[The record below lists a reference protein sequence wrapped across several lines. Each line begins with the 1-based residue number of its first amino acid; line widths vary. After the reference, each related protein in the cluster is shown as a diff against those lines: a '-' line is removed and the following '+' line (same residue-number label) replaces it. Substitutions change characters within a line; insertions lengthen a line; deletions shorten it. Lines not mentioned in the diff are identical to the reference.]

1 MIFNKNF
8 TVFVL
13 IYFCSIVST
22 YGLTE
27 KVIVDDLGKKFISD
41 TAPQRF
47 VSLAPSNTELLVALG
62 LESRIVGRTRYCNFP
77 KSIESVQ
84 VVAGF
89 NTLDLEKIAALNPDI
104 VFAIRGNDIESLRGL
119 DRLDIPFF
127 SFDIKNL
134 NDLNKA
140 IKKMGIFL
148 DVESRADS
156 LVMKYVE
163 RIENVRQKVQHINER
178 PKVMWGLGDNSFYTA
193 GKNTMIDN
201 IINLAGGDNV
211 AREAIGEWPQ
221 VSIETVLMWS
231 PEIIITTQG
240 DPEGLSAL
248 IERLSRTRVWEN
260 IPAVINKNILFIQPD
275 ILLRPGPRLIDAL
288 EMITDFIL
296 SYQSNR

>member
-1 MIFNKNF
+1 MISNKHF
-8 TVFVL
+8 MAFVF
-13 IYFCSIVST
+13 IYLWSSVST
-22 YGLTE
+22 YGSTE
-27 KVIVDDLGKKFISD
+27 KLIVDDLGKEFFSD
-41 TAPQRF
+41 TTPQRF

-77 KSIESVQ
+77 KSIDSVE

-89 NTLDLEKIAALNPDI
+89 NTLDLEKIAALNPDV
-104 VFAIRGNDIESLRGL
+104 VFAIRGNDMESLRGL
-119 DRLDIPFF
+119 DRLGIPFF

-140 IKKMGIFL
+140 IKKLGIFL

-156 LVMKYVE
+156 LVTKHSV
-163 RIENVRQKVQHINER
+163 RIKNVRQKVLSINER

-201 IINLAGGDNV
+201 VIDLAGGDNV

-240 DPEGLSAL
+240 DAEGLPAL

-260 IPAVINKNILFIQPD
+260 IPAVMNKNILFIQPD
-275 ILLRPGPRLIDAL
+275 LLLRPGPRLIDAL
-288 EMITDFIL
+288 EIIADFIV
-296 SYQSNR
+296 SFHSNR